1 MFSIKENLEYLRP
14 EKVDEYF
21 IDVIFKII
29 PMLNPDGVIHGH
41 YRNNILGKDLNR
53 MWQDPR
59 DNETPTI
66 YYLKKFIMINLILN

>member
-1 MFSIKENLEYLRP
+1 MKKSKF
-14 EKVDEYF
+14 V
-21 IDVIFKII
+21 FKII

-59 DNETPTI
+59 ENVTPTI
-66 YYLKKFIMINLILN
+66 YYLKNIISTKDLELV